1 MCVQLCNYVHNYDVA
16 YHFTTKTLFENKM
29 WKMHYLKNALNKDA
43 EHSSESILLTPC
55 LTAAERPFFP
65 WIHTR
70 TQIISKHKLGEMF
83 GAGERAQ
90 ETKNWQMTVC
100 FLMPIYTSSEKRPLI
115 SDHIKGPLV
124 AAFSSPLMNALD
136 RSVKTLG
143 LRIVTS
149 LVTFIKSVNQSSIKP
164 YQTGRHLVWQN
175 THNIISWDKQT
186 NFLKSYSP
194 IFLLFFVTI
203 LFTHVKNIVT
213 QIMN

>member
-1 MCVQLCNYVHNYDVA
+1 M
-16 YHFTTKTLFENKM
+16 
-29 WKMHYLKNALNKDA
+29 KNALPEKCSQQRCRTFQWKHTFNSLFNSCRTAFLSLNSHQNTDYLKTQVRWNVWGRGKGSRNK
-43 EHSSESILLTPC
+43 
-55 LTAAERPFFP
+55 
-65 WIHTR
+65 
-70 TQIISKHKLGEMF
+70 
-83 GAGERAQ
+83 
-90 ETKNWQMTVC
+90 KNWQMTVC

-149 LVTFIKSVNQSSIKP
+149 SVTFIKSVNQSSIKP

-175 THNIISWDKQT
+175 TNNIISWDKQT
-186 NFLKSYSP
+186 NCLKSYSP

-203 LFTHVKNIVT
+203 LFTHVKNIVI

>member
-1 MCVQLCNYVHNYDVA
+1 MCVQLCHYVHNYDVA

-90 ETKNWQMTVC
+90 EK
-100 FLMPIYTSSEKRPLI
+100 TS
-115 SDHIKGPLV
+115 
-124 AAFSSPLMNALD
+124 
-136 RSVKTLG
+136 
-143 LRIVTS
+143 
-149 LVTFIKSVNQSSIKP
+149 
-164 YQTGRHLVWQN
+164 RHLTSKKKRN
-175 THNIISWDKQT
+175 NISWDKQT
-186 NFLKSYSP
+186 NCFLTFRFFYY
-194 IFLLFFVTI
+194 FLLQYFLPMPKI
-203 LFTHVKNIVT
+203 L
-213 QIMN
+213 